1 MRERDREERETEE
14 RERDRE
20 EKETEKREEQSW
32 KCIFG
37 TFYFP
42 FRRDVWAVLLR
53 NGRIYYDIKNIRVI
67 LYCKSQIPMHSPFG
81 AII

>member
-1 MRERDREERETEE
+1 
-14 RERDRE
+14 
-20 EKETEKREEQSW
+20 
-32 KCIFG
+32 
-37 TFYFP
+37 
-42 FRRDVWAVLLR
+42 VLLR